1 MIGHPEAEV
10 LSAYLD
16 SATTAEERRRVD
28 AHLSSCAACRQ
39 HLGELKVTADLV
51 HGLNPIPVPEGFREN
66 VHDKLQHRFILHWLP
81 RLPWP
86 LSWRVFATATALVLV
101 GVFSVNLLQQLQ
113 SKGAPLSAQRS
124 FEGREAGG
132 ALSPQGR
139 PDSKSLDNAS
149 RAASQVLGVPAS
161 GHQVIR
167 TASLIADVHDVDE
180 AASTLIRIAESMG
193 GFVANSTLVHQHPS
207 YGTFEL
213 RIPVRQFTRA
223 LEQVERVGQI
233 HERHISGQDVTEEFV
248 DLTARVRNL
257 ERHEHQL
264 LTFMDRATR
273 VTDLLAIEQ
282 ELARVRGEIE
292 QLTGRL
298 RLMSNQVELA
308 TVNVTLRESSRGTP
322 GLWDLPASL
331 EKIQASFIN
340 TVRQILLVAE
350 RLVIFTSAL
359 VPVALLAFPTWMLIR
374 WHTRRRS
381 RLGDEQ
387 KEH

>member
-16 SATTAEERRRVD
+16 SATTGEERRRVD
-28 AHLSSCAACRQ
+28 AHLSSCDECRQ
-39 HLGELKVTADLV
+39 HLGELKVTADV
-51 HGLNPIPVPEGFREN
+51 VRGLDPISVPEGFRES
-66 VHDKLQHRFILHWLP
+66 VYDKLQHHSILHSLP

-86 LSWRVFATATALVLV
+86 PSWRVFATATALVLV
-101 GVFSVNLLQQLQ
+101 GVFSVNLLQQLK
-113 SKGAPLSAQRS
+113 SRGVPLSEQRS

-139 PDSKSLDNAS
+139 PDSKSLDNAE
-149 RAASQVLGVPAS
+149 RVGSQVLGVPAS
-161 GHQVIR
+161 GDQVIR
-167 TASLIADVHDVDE
+167 TASLIADVPDVDE
-180 AASTLIRIAESMG
+180 AASTLIRIAESTG

-213 RIPVRQFTRA
+213 RIPVGQFTRA
-223 LEQVERVGQI
+223 LEQVERVGQV
-233 HERHISGQDVTEEFV
+233 HERRISGQNVTEEFV
-248 DLTARVRNL
+248 DLNARVRNL

-282 ELARVRGEIE
+282 ELARVRGQIE

-308 TVNVTLRESSRGTP
+308 TVNVTLRESSRSTP

-331 EKIQASFIN
+331 EKIQASFMK

-350 RLVIFTSAL
+350 RLVVFTSAL
-359 VPVALLAFPTWMLIR
+359 VPVALLAFPTWMLLR
-374 WHTRRRS
+374 WHTRRRT

-387 KEH
+387 QEH

>member
-16 SATTAEERRRVD
+16 VATTAEERSRVE
-28 AHLSSCAACRQ
+28 AHLSSCAECRQ
-39 HLGELKVTADLV
+39 HLGELKVTADMV
-51 HGLNPIPVPEGFREN
+51 HGLDPIPVPEGFRES
-66 VHDKLQHRFILHWLP
+66 VHDKLRHLSIIHRLP

-86 LSWRVFATATALVLV
+86 LSWRVFATATAVVLV

-113 SKGAPLSAQRS
+113 FRGAPLSEQRS

-132 ALSPQGR
+132 ALSPQSR
-139 PDSKSLDNAS
+139 PASKSLDNAE
-149 RAASQVLGVPAS
+149 RVASPVLGVPAS

-167 TASLIADVHDVDE
+167 TASLIADVSDVDE
-180 AASTLIRIAESMG
+180 AASTLIRIAESTG

-213 RIPVRQFTRA
+213 RIPVKLFARA
-223 LEQVERVGQI
+223 LEQVELVGQI

-248 DLTARVRNL
+248 DLNARVRNL

-282 ELARVRGEIE
+282 QLARVRGEIE

-350 RLVIFTSAL
+350 RLVVFTSAL
-359 VPVALLAFPTWMLIR
+359 VPVALLAFPTWMLLR

-381 RLGDEQ
+381 RLVDEQ
-387 KEH
+387 KAH